1 MKVRQINDLE
11 LKYQR
16 TNSELESR
24 NLSNKELEKTV
35 TEMRLKIEANKSL
48 IDSLTSEKNHL
59 QLSLKENKDQKD
71 QYKEKCE
78 RQAK

>member
-78 RQAK
+78 R